1 MGRSAEAIARRAAK
15 RNRSAG
21 EQLEADREDERNKV
35 RRILARGREKRI
47 DKAADTDAGGGAGDK
62 FIHDP
67 WQATSRHRSPGPV
80 AQRPK

>member
-15 RNRSAG
+15 RNRSTE

-47 DKAADTDAGGGAGDK
+47 DKDKDKDKARVPEGAAGAAGAGEK
-62 FIHDP
+62 
-67 WQATSRHRSPGPV
+67 
-80 AQRPK
+80 